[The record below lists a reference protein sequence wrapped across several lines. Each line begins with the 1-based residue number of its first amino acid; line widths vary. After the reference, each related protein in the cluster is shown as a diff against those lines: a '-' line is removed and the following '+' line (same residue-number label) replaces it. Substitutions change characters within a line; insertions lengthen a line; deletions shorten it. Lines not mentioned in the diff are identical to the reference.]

1 MCMILLLSGFL
12 FVSSP
17 NWDFLWRPMLSH
29 PLHNEARKVSEKN
42 RKSFKK
48 LQDWLMISWS
58 IFNYDMITL
67 NSGCGK
73 FTNFALQLN
82 VFGVTIQQ
90 SLMILHFLNL
100 TFASLPMTTIILCIF
115 GSWLSVTISCQ
126 SLEPG
131 LSPSDIQIFIPIR
144 DPRANWRGTFCFPRL

>member
-1 MCMILLLSGFL
+1 
-12 FVSSP
+12 
-17 NWDFLWRPMLSH
+17 
-29 PLHNEARKVSEKN
+29 
-42 RKSFKK
+42 
-48 LQDWLMISWS
+48 
-58 IFNYDMITL
+58 MITL

-131 LSPSDIQIFIPIR
+131 LSASDIYKYLFQLEIQEQIEEELFASP
-144 DPRANWRGTFCFPRL
+144 NYNGF

>member
-1 MCMILLLSGFL
+1 
-12 FVSSP
+12 
-17 NWDFLWRPMLSH
+17 
-29 PLHNEARKVSEKN
+29 
-42 RKSFKK
+42 
-48 LQDWLMISWS
+48 MISLS

-131 LSPSDIQIFIPIR
+131 LSASDIQIFIPIR
-144 DPRANWRGTFCFPRL
+144 DPRAN